1 MRQGLM
7 ERKRVVVTG
16 VGAITPIGNTG
27 AEFWSGLVA
36 GRSGI
41 RRITQFDPSQHTSQI
56 AGEVEGFD
64 PLDYMDKKEAK
75 RTIRFT
81 QFAIAASKQA
91 LVDSEFQI
99 TDLNSEQ
106 VGVIIGT
113 GTGGMDW
120 MELQHSILREKGPDR
135 VSPFMIP
142 LFISNMAAGQT
153 AIMTG
158 AKGPNS
164 CTVTACAAGANAI
177 GDAYRLIEHGHA
189 QAMLCGGTEA
199 AITPLVVAGFAAS
212 RALAIRNEEPE
223 RACRPFDKDRNGFVI
238 GEGAGMLLLEELSHA
253 LARNARIYAEI
264 SGYGMTCD
272 GYHMTTPSPGGEG
285 AARAMRLALKDANL
299 APEALNYINAHATS
313 TEVGD
318 LIEVQAIKT
327 ALGDHAYK
335 VAISATK
342 SMTGHLLGGSGGIA
356 GVATALAVYNEMAP
370 PTLNLENPD
379 PICDLDFVPHT
390 ARALSIDTAMLNA
403 FGFGGHNVALVF
415 RKFQQT

>member
-91 LVDSEFQI
+91 LADSEFQI

-164 CTVTACAAGANAI
+164 CTVTACAAGANSI

-212 RALAIRNEEPE
+212 RALATRNEEPE

-272 GYHMTTPSPGGEG
+272 AYHMTTPSPGGEG
-285 AARAMRLALKDANL
+285 AARAMRLALKDAGI
-299 APEALNYINAHATS
+299 APEVLNYINAHATS
-313 TEVGD
+313 TEIGD

-327 ALGDHAYK
+327 VLGKHAYK

-356 GVATALAVYNEMAP
+356 GVATALSVYNGMAP

-379 PICDLDFVPHT
+379 PICDLDFVPHK
-390 ARALSIDTAMLNA
+390 ARALPIDTAMLNA

>member
-1 MRQGLM
+1 M

-91 LVDSEFQI
+91 LADSEFQI

-120 MELQHSILREKGPDR
+120 MELQDGILREKGPDR
-135 VSPFMIP
+135 VSPFMVP

-189 QAMLCGGTEA
+189 PAMLCGGTEA
-199 AITPLVVAGFAAS
+199 AITPLVTAGFAAS
-212 RALAIRNEEPE
+212 RALAIRNEDPE
-223 RACRPFDKDRNGFVI
+223 KACRPFDKDRNGFVI
-238 GEGAGMLLLEELSHA
+238 GEGAGVLLLEELSHA

-272 GYHMTTPSPGGEG
+272 AYHMTTPSPGGEG
-285 AARAMRLALKDANL
+285 AARAMRLALKDAGL

-313 TEVGD
+313 TEIGD
-318 LIEVQAIKT
+318 VIEVQAIKT
-327 ALGDHAYK
+327 VLGDHAYK

-356 GVATALAVYNEMAP
+356 GVATALAIYNGMAP

-379 PICDLDFVPHT
+379 PICDLDFVPHK

>member
-1 MRQGLM
+1 M

-27 AEFWSGLVA
+27 ADFWSGLVA

-41 RRITQFDPSQHTSQI
+41 RRITQFDPSQHTSQV

-91 LVDSEFQI
+91 LADSEFEI

-212 RALAIRNEEPE
+212 RALAIRNETPE
-223 RACRPFDKDRNGFVI
+223 KACRPFDKDRNGFVI

-285 AARAMRLALKDANL
+285 AARAMRLALKDAGIT
-299 APEALNYINAHATS
+299 PEALNYINAHATS

-327 ALGDHAYK
+327 VLGDHAYK

-356 GVATALAVYNEMAP
+356 GVATALAIYNGMAP

-390 ARALSIDTAMLNA
+390 ARALSIDVAMLNA

>member
-1 MRQGLM
+1 LM

-56 AGEVEGFD
+56 AGEVDSFD

-91 LVDSEFQI
+91 LADSEFQI

-164 CTVTACAAGANAI
+164 CTVTACAAGANSI

-212 RALAIRNEEPE
+212 RALATRNEDPQK
-223 RACRPFDKDRNGFVI
+223 ACRPFDKDRNGFVI

-285 AARAMRLALKDANL
+285 AARAMRLALKDAGL

-356 GVATALAVYNEMAP
+356 GVATALAIYNGIAP

>member
-1 MRQGLM
+1 M

-16 VGAITPIGNTG
+16 VGAVTPIGNTG
-27 AEFWSGLVA
+27 AEFWSGLIA

-64 PLDYMDKKEAK
+64 PLQYMDKKEAK

-91 LVDSEFQI
+91 LADSEFEI
-99 TDLNSEQ
+99 NDLNSEQ

-212 RALAIRNEEPE
+212 RALAIRNDEPE

-238 GEGAGMLLLEELSHA
+238 GEGAGILLLEELSHA

-285 AARAMRLALKDANL
+285 AARAIRLALKDAGIT
-299 APEALNYINAHATS
+299 PEALNYINAHATS

-327 ALGDHAYK
+327 VLGDHAYK
-335 VAISATK
+335 V
-342 SMTGHLLGGSGGIA
+342 
-356 GVATALAVYNEMAP
+356 
-370 PTLNLENPD
+370 
-379 PICDLDFVPHT
+379 
-390 ARALSIDTAMLNA
+390 
-403 FGFGGHNVALVF
+403 
-415 RKFQQT
+415 

>member
-1 MRQGLM
+1 MRQDLM

-16 VGAITPIGNTG
+16 VGAVTPIGNTG
-27 AEFWSGLVA
+27 AEFWSGLIA

-64 PLDYMDKKEAK
+64 PLQYMDKKEAK

-91 LVDSEFQI
+91 LADSEFEI
-99 TDLNSEQ
+99 NDLNSEQ

-212 RALAIRNEEPE
+212 RALAIRNDDPQK
-223 RACRPFDKDRNGFVI
+223 ACRPFDKDRNGFVI
-238 GEGAGMLLLEELSHA
+238 GEGAGILLLEELSHA

-285 AARAMRLALKDANL
+285 AARAIRLALKDAGIT
-299 APEALNYINAHATS
+299 PEALNYINAHATS

-318 LIEVQAIKT
+318 LIEIQAIKT
-327 ALGDHAYK
+327 VLGEHAYN

-356 GVATALAVYNEMAP
+356 GVATALAIYNGMAP

-390 ARALSIDTAMLNA
+390 ARVLSIDAAMLNA

-415 RKFQQT
+415 RKFHQT